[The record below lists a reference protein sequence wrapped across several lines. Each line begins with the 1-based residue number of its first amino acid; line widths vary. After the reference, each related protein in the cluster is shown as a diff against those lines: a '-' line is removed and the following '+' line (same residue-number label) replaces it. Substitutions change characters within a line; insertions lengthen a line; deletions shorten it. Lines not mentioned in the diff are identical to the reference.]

1 MLSAAN
7 RLPPDPT
14 GDRAHIRLLDNH
26 TVNQIAA
33 GEVVER
39 PASAV
44 KELVENALDAGATRV
59 TVRLEDAGRSLIEVS
74 DNGFGMPA
82 EEAPNALLRHA
93 TSKIGHADDLLVIS
107 SYGFRGEAL
116 PSIASV
122 SRMTLST
129 AERDGARTVVRVEE
143 GTILKPTREPG
154 PRGTTVR
161 VEGLFA
167 AIPARLKFLK
177 TDATELSACVEAV
190 NRFAVLRPD
199 VAFTVEHHGS
209 VVLRTSGTGDPLAA
223 LADVWG
229 AETARALAPVEF
241 TNGYASVRGFVS
253 PPHLTKPT
261 RTMQWLFVNGRA
273 IKSRTLSAA
282 IDQAYRSLTPERRYP
297 VAVLMIELSPAELDI
312 NVSPTKSEV
321 KFHREGGVFDA
332 VRRGIREALLAEGM
346 IPSIGQVEAANAA
359 IRAAMAVAAPASWPA
374 IGPAPAGDMAPRDPA
389 FDFHNGGTPAESGAD
404 EWEQAVRP
412 DLLDGL
418 RVLGQIDNTF
428 ILAENRTS
436 MLVIDQHV
444 AHERILYEMLVRT
457 RGSATVESQALAVA
471 ETLTVPRHALAAISE
486 RREDLASLGYDIEP
500 FGQDSIL
507 IRAVPALGRGRGALE
522 ILRDIIDEIAE
533 GGPGLRTPSRD
544 EVYIMCSCK
553 MAIKAGD
560 PLGHAEMIK
569 LIEDL
574 AETENPYLCPHG
586 RPITIVWPKS
596 DLRRRFKR

>member
-1 MLSAAN
+1 MSTAAH
-7 RLPPDPT
+7 L
-14 GDRAHIRLLDNH
+14 RAISGGHIRLLDNH

-59 TVRLEDAGRSLIEVS
+59 TVRLEEAGRALIEVS
-74 DNGFGMPA
+74 DNGCGIPA
-82 EEAPNALLRHA
+82 EEAANALLRHA
-93 TSKIGHADDLLVIS
+93 TSKIGHADDLQLIAT
-107 SYGFRGEAL
+107 YGFRGEAL

-122 SRMTLST
+122 SRLTLST
-129 AERDGARTVVRVEE
+129 AQEDGARTVIRVEE
-143 GTILKPTREPG
+143 SQILPATSEPG

-167 AIPARLKFLK
+167 AVPARLKFLK

-209 VVLRTSGTGDPLAA
+209 ILLRTSGTGDPLAA
-223 LADVWG
+223 LAEVWG
-229 AETARALAPVEF
+229 PETARALVSVRSS
-241 TNGYASVRGFVS
+241 NGYAEVWGFAS

-261 RTMQWLFVNGRA
+261 RAMQWLFVNGRA

-297 VAVLMIELSPAELDI
+297 VAVLMVNLSPSELDV

-332 VRRGIREALLAEGM
+332 VRRGIRESLLAEGM
-346 IPSIGQVEAANAA
+346 IPSVGQIEAANAA
-359 IRAAMAVAAPASWPA
+359 IRAAMAMSATAPAWPD
-374 IGPAPAGDMAPRDPA
+374 IGPAPAPVSSPSEPALYFNEDSDQVAPPSTA
-389 FDFHNGGTPAESGAD
+389 HS
-404 EWEQAVRP
+404 
-412 DLLDGL
+412 LLDGL
-418 RVLGQIDNTF
+418 RVLGQIDSTF

-457 RGSATVESQALAVA
+457 RGSTTVERQALAVP
-471 ETLTVPRHALAAISE
+471 ETLTVPRHVVAAIVERNDDLAA
-486 RREDLASLGYDIEP
+486 LGYEIEP
-500 FGQDSIL
+500 FGADSLLVRSI
-507 IRAVPALGRGRGALE
+507 PALGRGRSAMD
-522 ILRDIIDEIAE
+522 ILRDLVDEIAE
-533 GGPGLRTPSRD
+533 GGPGLRAPSRD

-560 PLGHAEMIK
+560 PLGHAEMVK